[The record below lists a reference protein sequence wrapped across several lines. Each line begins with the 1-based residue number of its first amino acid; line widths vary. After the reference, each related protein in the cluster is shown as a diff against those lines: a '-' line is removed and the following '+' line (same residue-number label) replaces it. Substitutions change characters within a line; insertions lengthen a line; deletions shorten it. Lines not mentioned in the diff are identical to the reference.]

1 MNEGQGRLEK
11 IVRRTILECGTLA
24 ENILLNIFEVPQRR
38 GRRHMPKPLGASESL
53 LKHLYKA
60 A

>member
-11 IVRRTILECGTLA
+11 IVRRTI
-24 ENILLNIFEVPQRR
+24 FEAPQRR
-38 GRRHMPKPLGASESL
+38 GRRHMPKPLGASEPL
-53 LKHLYKA
+53 LKHFYKA